1 MRQRKINL
9 ISVLA
14 AIASNAC
21 LYSLI
26 YMGFRIDWFVC
37 LLIVV
42 LTFAAKIVTFIYF
55 YNSKDDYFNVP
66 LFVRFFVFET
76 FPLEAIVLVIM
87 YASAYIITKVKAY
100 IDNDNPTQG

>member
-14 AIASNAC
+14 AIASNTC

-37 LLIVV
+37 LLTVG
-42 LTFAAKIVTFIYF
+42 LTFMAKIITFVCF
-55 YNSKDDYFNVP
+55 YNCKDDYFNVS
-66 LFVRFFVFET
+66 LFV
-76 FPLEAIVLVIM
+76 IVLAIM
-87 YASAYIITKVKAY
+87 GVSTYITTKVKAY
-100 IDNDNPTQG
+100 IDNDNSTQS